1 MTRLFPSSYA
11 CDGLKD
17 RKNIIF
23 SPKVPTLLF
32 CFFFFYNKPINKK
45 KILGTRRNA
54 QKYCLAFLDFHF
66 DKQF

>member
-17 RKNIIF
+17 LKNIIF
-23 SPKVPTLLF
+23 FSQSSYITFL
-32 CFFFFYNKPINKK
+32 FFYNKPINKK

>member
-17 RKNIIF
+17 LKNIIF
-23 SPKVPTLLF
+23 SPKVPTLFF
-32 CFFFFYNKPINKK
+32 CFFYNKPINKK